1 MYTAL
6 TANYT
11 SVKAVIT
18 SCTYL
23 MSLLIHPFLKKLVEL
38 LIMHLTKNQVQI
50 RTLKNPRSKIF
61 SLISHLN
68 TPKTL
73 KVIKVV
79 LWITIA
85 STTRRKPLLASQM
98 YQIIML
104 LHIDERLCVKSALI
118 KLLRQD
124 VQFAFKTSVNHVGIV
139 STTEELVDNTLECL
153 WRSHQFYRQIS
164 RKDML
169 DSPAT
174 QVQTTNQLR
183 RALAWMF
190 YTILRVV

>member
-23 MSLLIHPFLKKLVEL
+23 MSLLIHPFLTKLVEL

-164 RKDML
+164 RNDML

-183 RALAWMF
+183 RALA
-190 YTILRVV
+190 